1 MGVGSTGFDADAT
14 STTERKPTALVTG
27 AAGAIGGQVA
37 QSLTQHGYLVACHD
51 LQRPA
56 APEVGD
62 YWFRGDISRDG
73 GRDMIRDVA
82 ETLGYLDV
90 VAHCAGGADPTPF
103 LEISD
108 DEWDEVMEVNGS
120 ATFRICQEA
129 AKVMAAQGGGSI
141 VVVSS
146 LCARLAWRGFAHY
159 CSAKAAS
166 EMLCRAMAIELA
178 SDGIRV
184 NAVLPGTIDTPLTSR
199 VGLDADEA
207 ARLIARTPVGRM
219 GTAEEIAEAVIWLA
233 LAPSFVT
240 GTSMIIDGGYGV
252 DGTP

>member
-1 MGVGSTGFDADAT
+1 MSETGFEADAT
-14 STTERKPTALVTG
+14 LATERELTALVTG

-37 QSLTQHGYLVACHD
+37 RLLAQRGYIVACHD
-51 LQRPA
+51 QQQPA

-62 YWFRGDISRDG
+62 HWFRGDISGDG

-82 ETLGYLDV
+82 ATLGHLDV

-103 LEISD
+103 VEISD
-108 DEWDEVMEVNGS
+108 EQWDKVMEVNGS

-129 AKVMAAQGGGSI
+129 AKVMASHGGGSI

-159 CSAKAAS
+159 CSAKAAT

-178 SDGIRV
+178 SLGIRV
-184 NAVLPGTIDTPLTSR
+184 NVVLPGTVDTPLTSR
-199 VGLDADEA
+199 VGLDPDAT
-207 ARLIARTPVGRM
+207 ARLVARTPVGRM

-240 GTSMIIDGGYGV
+240 GTSMIIDGGYSV
-252 DGTP
+252 EGTP